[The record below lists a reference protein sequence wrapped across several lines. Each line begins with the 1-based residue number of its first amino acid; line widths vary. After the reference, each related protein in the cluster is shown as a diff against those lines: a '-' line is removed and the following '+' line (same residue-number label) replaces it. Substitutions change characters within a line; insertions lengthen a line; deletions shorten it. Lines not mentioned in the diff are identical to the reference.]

1 MSVRPSRGESTHGRV
16 VVTGL
21 GGVTCLGTELDDI
34 SEALRAGRS
43 GIVFSPERK
52 ALGFRS
58 GLMTALPDLPIKQEL
73 DRKSRKFMPE
83 PAIYTALATCRAVRS
98 SGLRDD
104 QIARDDVG
112 IIVGNDSSSSPLPEL
127 MKTLDE
133 YGESRF
139 LGSHM
144 VIKVMNSTVS
154 MNLGPFL
161 HARGINLTIS
171 AACASGAHAIGLAY
185 RLIRDGSQRIIFAG
199 GAQEMNWLSVVSFDA
214 LNSFSVREDDPA
226 ASSRPFDRGRD
237 GLVPGGGGAMVV
249 LESLESALERDAP
262 IFGEIIAY
270 AFSSDGEHLTL
281 PSGEGAFRCMRSAIE
296 QAGIA
301 PGDIDY
307 VNAHATSTPA
317 GDIAEA
323 TAIHELFGKDGPPVS
338 STKSMTGHECWM
350 AGVSE
355 ILYCSLMMR
364 DGFLAPNINFEG
376 FDDDTPPINV
386 LARTAIGDANTI
398 LSNSFG
404 FGGTN
409 ASLILRRFQR

>member
-1 MSVRPSRGESTHGRV
+1 MHRV
-16 VVTGL
+16 VITGL
-21 GGVTCLGTELDDI
+21 GAVTCLGTQLDEI
-34 SEALRAGRS
+34 SQNLRDGHS
-43 GIVFSPERK
+43 GIVFSQERK
-52 ALGFRS
+52 EKGFRS
-58 GLMTALPDLPIKQEL
+58 GLMTKLPELSIKQDL
-73 DRKSRKFMPE
+73 DRKARKFMPE
-83 PAIYTALATCRAVRS
+83 PAIYTALATCRAVED
-98 SGLRDD
+98 SGLVED

-139 LGSHM
+139 LGSNM

-161 HARGINLTIS
+161 KARGINLTIS
-171 AACASGAHAIGLAY
+171 AACASGAHAIGMAY
-185 RLIRDGSQRIIFAG
+185 RLIQSGAQRMIFAG

-214 LNSFSVREDDPA
+214 LNSFSIREDDPA

-237 GLVPGGGGAMVV
+237 GLVPGGGGAIVV
-249 LESLESALERDAP
+249 LESLESAVARGAP
-262 IFGEIIAY
+262 IYGELISY
-270 AFSSDGEHLTL
+270 AFSSDGDHLTL
-281 PSGEGAFRCMRSAIE
+281 PSGEGAFRCMKSALE
-296 QAGIA
+296 QAGVT
-301 PGDIDY
+301 PGGIDY
-307 VNAHATSTPA
+307 INAHATSTPA

-323 TAIHELFGKDGPPVS
+323 TALNELFGKDGPPVS

-355 ILYCSLMMR
+355 MIYCSLMLR
-364 DGFLAPNINFEG
+364 DGFLAPNINFTG

-386 LARTAIGDANTI
+386 IGETQYGEPNTL

-409 ASLILRRFQR
+409 ASLVLRRYRS